1 MNKRMISSTLAL
13 ALAVSSAFSLVA
25 AATNAGNEPAN
36 TVEASSLPATAEV
49 VKPSTIEQMRIDD
62 MLKKYGLDT
71 LNLSF
76 AKADYYSVF
85 TDEDKAQLEQDA
97 KKLSMRGILDGT
109 TMYVAQVDRKV
120 EGAEFPYQFTLAVFA
135 DLKTGLVNAAE
146 IVAYPYP
153 LYADGAKTYP
163 VDTKL
168 ETVDKDMANF
178 MNQKMYEP
186 QNKEHSAAKIL
197 GYEITATQG
206 NNIRA
211 YFKSKGW
218 DLGQRPVYH
227 NPGAWTPSKV
237 TPAYVPFLS
246 DGEIGQAMTAAADG
260 GPQVLMMM
268 SGSGFYF
275 VEKAYRFKDTDN
287 YFYIAFSAFGGD
299 TNKTDY
305 QPTFSWLTVRPAKYN
320 MDGTFDKFIY
330 PLSTDLQKIVNDMDA
345 YFKTDTSI
353 PEGAVN

>member
-1 MNKRMISSTLAL
+1 
-13 ALAVSSAFSLVA
+13 
-25 AATNAGNEPAN
+25 
-36 TVEASSLPATAEV
+36 
-49 VKPSTIEQMRIDD
+49 
-62 MLKKYGLDT
+62 MLKKYGLDK

-85 TDEDKAQLEQDA
+85 TDEDKTQIEADA

-109 TMYVAQVDRKV
+109 TMYVAQIDRKV
-120 EGAEFPYQFTLAVFA
+120 EGAEYPYQLTVVVFA
-135 DLKTGLVNAAE
+135 DLRTGLVNAAE

-153 LYADGAKTYP
+153 LYSEGAKIYA

-168 ETVDKDMANF
+168 ESVDKEMLDF
-178 MNQKMYEP
+178 MSQKMYQP
-186 QNKEHSAAKIL
+186 KNKEHQAAKIL
-197 GYEITATQG
+197 GYEVSSAKG
-206 NNIRA
+206 ANIRA
-211 YFKSKGW
+211 YFKGKGW
-218 DLGQRPVYH
+218 DLGQRTVFQ

-237 TPAYVPFLS
+237 TPDYTPFLS
-246 DGEIGQAMTAAADG
+246 DGEVGQAMTASADG

-275 VEKAYRFKDTDN
+275 VEKPYRFKDTDN

-299 TNKTDY
+299 PSKTNY

-320 MDGTFDKFIY
+320 MDGTFDKFFY
-330 PLSTDLQKIVNDMDA
+330 PLNTELKKIVNDMDA
-345 YFKTDTSI
+345 YFKTGNST